1 MAALRSP
8 SSSSSRRELLA
19 RTAVVV
25 SAMALA
31 PHVRGQ
37 DGKKKVGFCV
47 VGIGSLAKNQI
58 IPGLAKC
65 ENAKLVALVSGHAAE
80 KAPPIV
86 EKYGLNP
93 KYVYSYD
100 NYEAMR
106 DNPDI
111 DVVYVVLPN
120 SMHAEYTIRAFKC
133 GKHVLCEKP
142 MANSAE
148 DCRQMIEAGKAAG
161 KKLMIGYRLRHE
173 PVNMRAIDLV
183 RGEGASVGQTTGEG
197 KIGTI
202 KGLEAGAGFSIGD
215 PTQWRLKKQYAGG
228 GSMMDIGIYA
238 LNACRYLSG
247 EEPVEVTAM
256 TYSTPGDERF
266 KEVEETMLFTLRFK
280 SGLLAN
286 CTSTY
291 GWGINRYRVTGTKG
305 VVQSEPFLSYTG
317 NKLFARLPGKR
328 ELEEV
333 VIDAR
338 DHFASEMDYFAEC
351 VRDGK
356 EVRTPGEEGLADMKV
371 IEACYRAARSGRV
384 EKV

>member
-1 MAALRSP
+1 MAKSV
-8 SSSSSRRELLA
+8 SSSRREVLA
-19 RTAVVV
+19 KSVLAV

-37 DGKKKVGFCV
+37 ENRKKVGFCA
-47 VGIGSLAKNQI
+47 VGIGSLTKNQI

-93 KYVYSYD
+93 KSVYNYD
-100 NYEAMR
+100 NYDAIK
-106 DNPDI
+106 DNPEI

-120 SMHAEYTIRAFKC
+120 SMHAEYTIRALKA

-142 MANSAE
+142 MANTAE
-148 DCRQMIEAGKAAG
+148 ECRQMIDAAKAANR
-161 KKLMIGYRLRHE
+161 KLMIGYRLRHE
-173 PVNMRAIDLV
+173 PLNMRAIDLV
-183 RGEGASVGQTTGEG
+183 RGDGASVGEKAGEG
-197 KIGTI
+197 KIGPI

-215 PTQWRLKKQYAGG
+215 PKQWRLNKKLAGG

-256 TYSTPGDERF
+256 TYSTPDDVRF

-291 GWGINRYRVTGTKG
+291 GWGINRYRVTGTRG

-317 NKLFARLPGKR
+317 LKLAAQLPGQK
-328 ELEEV
+328 EIEEV
-333 VIDAR
+333 KIEQK
-338 DHFASEMDYFAEC
+338 DHFASEMDYFAQC

-356 EVRTPGEEGLADMKV
+356 EVRTPGEEGLADMRV
-371 IEACYRAARSGRV
+371 IEACYRAAQSGRA

>member
-183 RGEGASVGQTTGEG
+183 RGDGASVGQKTGDG
-197 KIGTI
+197 KIGTL
-202 KGLEAGAGFSIGD
+202 KGLEAGAGFNIGD

-247 EEPVEVTAM
+247 EDPVEVTAM

-305 VVQSEPFLSYTG
+305 MVQSEPFLSYTG